1 MDGRMPVAQ
10 ETWGQRG
17 ISSLLGKEQNM
28 KQIGVLANCSKPQA
42 PAVLIRLSEK
52 AASLGMNLY
61 TYEATGDFLP
71 GARRVSPLVFHR
83 RIDVFLALGGDGT
96 VLRAV
101 RALGGNDKPVLGVNL
116 GSLGFLTS
124 ITEGDI
130 DRALDAFQKGAFT
143 TSSRAI
149 AECHVFRGKRRI
161 ARYHGL
167 NDVVVGW
174 GISSRV
180 NTLSVSVDG
189 EPVTA
194 YVCDGLIVSTPT
206 GSTGH
211 SLSAGGPI
219 LHPASPC
226 LVISVICPH
235 TLSTR
240 PLVVSDQSRI
250 TVGVVKA
257 VKKLLLSVDGQ
268 EGCEVQQGDRLEI
281 QRFAKPVRFVHLAGY
296 SYFSV
301 LRQKL
306 NWRGSSI

>member
-1 MDGRMPVAQ
+1 
-10 ETWGQRG
+10 
-17 ISSLLGKEQNM
+17 M
-28 KQIGVLANCSKPQA
+28 KKVGVLANCHKPEA
-42 PAVLIRLSEK
+42 LAILSRLAEK
-52 AASLGMNLY
+52 AAALGMKLY
-61 TYEATGDFLP
+61 TCDATGDHLP
-71 GARRVSPLVFHR
+71 GAIRVSPAVFTR
-83 RIDVFLALGGDGT
+83 QIDVLMALGGDGT

-101 RALGGNDKPVLGVNL
+101 RTLGGSDKPVLGVNL

-124 ITEGDI
+124 ITEGNLA
-130 DRALDAFQKGAFT
+130 RALEVLHKGTFT
-143 TSSRAI
+143 TSIRSI
-149 AECHVFRGKRRI
+149 AECRLFRGKRQMAGYR
-161 ARYHGL
+161 GL

-189 EPVTA
+189 EPVAT

-226 LVISVICPH
+226 FVISVICPH

-250 TVGVVKA
+250 TVRIVKA
-257 VKKLLLSVDGQ
+257 LKKLLLSVDGQ
-268 EGCEVQQGDRLEI
+268 EGCTVQQGDRLEI
-281 QRFAKPVRFVHLAGY
+281 RRFPKPVRFVHLPGH

>member
-1 MDGRMPVAQ
+1 
-10 ETWGQRG
+10 
-17 ISSLLGKEQNM
+17 M
-28 KQIGVLANCSKPQA
+28 KKIGVLANCHKPKA
-42 PAVLIRLSEK
+42 PAVLSRLAEK
-52 AASLGMNLY
+52 ATALGMKLY
-61 TYEATGDFLP
+61 TCDATGDFLP
-71 GARRVSPLVFHR
+71 GAIRVSPPVFTR
-83 RIDVFLALGGDGT
+83 QIDVLMALGGDGT

-101 RALGGNDKPVLGVNL
+101 RTLGGIDKPVLGVNL

-124 ITEGDI
+124 ITEGNLG
-130 DRALDAFQKGAFT
+130 RALDVIRKGTFT
-143 TSSRAI
+143 TSIRSI
-149 AECHVFRGKRRI
+149 AECRLFRGKRQI
-161 ARYHGL
+161 ASYRGL
-167 NDVVVGW
+167 NDVVIGW

-180 NTLSVSVDG
+180 NTLSVSVDRK
-189 EPVTA
+189 PVAA

-226 LVISVICPH
+226 FVISIICPH

-240 PLVVSDQSRI
+240 PLVVSDESRI
-250 TVGVVKA
+250 TVQIVKA
-257 VKKLLLSVDGQ
+257 LKKLLLSVDGQ
-268 EGCEVQQGDRLEI
+268 EGCTVQQGDRLEI
-281 QRFAKPVRFVHLAGY
+281 RRFARPARFVHLPGY

>member
-1 MDGRMPVAQ
+1 
-10 ETWGQRG
+10 
-17 ISSLLGKEQNM
+17 M
-28 KQIGVLANCSKPQA
+28 KKIGVLANCRKPA
-42 PAVLIRLSEK
+42 ALAVLSRLAEK
-52 AASLGMNLY
+52 AAAFGMKLY
-61 TYEATGDFLP
+61 TCDATGDVLP
-71 GARRVSPLVFHR
+71 RAIRVSPSFFVGQ
-83 RIDVFLALGGDGT
+83 IDVLMALGGDGT

-101 RALGGNDKPVLGVNL
+101 RTLGGSDKPVLGVNL

-124 ITEGDI
+124 ILEANL
-130 DRALDAFQKGAFT
+130 DRALEVLCKGTFT
-143 TSSRAI
+143 TSIRSI
-149 AECHVFRGKRRI
+149 AECRLFRGKRRI
-161 ARYHGL
+161 ACFRGL

-189 EPVTA
+189 ESVAT
-194 YVCDGLIVSTPT
+194 YVCDGLIISTPT

-226 LVISVICPH
+226 FVLSVICPH

-240 PLVVSDQSRI
+240 PVVVSDQSRI
-250 TVGVVKA
+250 TVQIVKA
-257 VKKLLLSVDGQ
+257 LKKLLLSVDGQ
-268 EGCEVQQGDRLEI
+268 EGCAVQQGDRLEI
-281 QRFAKPVRFVHLAGY
+281 RRFAKSVRFVHLPGY

>member
-1 MDGRMPVAQ
+1 
-10 ETWGQRG
+10 
-17 ISSLLGKEQNM
+17 M
-28 KQIGVLANCSKPQA
+28 KKIGVLANCRKPEA
-42 PAVLIRLSEK
+42 SAVLRRLAAK
-52 AASLGMNLY
+52 AAALGMELY
-61 TYEATGDFLP
+61 TCDATGKLVS
-71 GARRVSPLVFHR
+71 GALRVSPSSFIR
-83 RIDVFLALGGDGT
+83 KIDVLMALGGDGT

-101 RALGGNDKPVLGVNL
+101 RILGGSNKPVLGVNL

-124 ITEGDI
+124 VTEENI
-130 DRALDAFQKGAFT
+130 DRALEVLRRGAFT
-143 TSSRAI
+143 TSMRSI
-149 AECHVFRGKRRI
+149 AECRLFRGKRQI
-161 ARYHGL
+161 AVYRGL

-189 EPVTA
+189 EPVAA

-219 LHPASPC
+219 LHPASPSF
-226 LVISVICPH
+226 VINVICPH

-240 PLVVSDQSRI
+240 PLVVSDKSRI
-250 TVGVVKA
+250 TVLVMKA

-268 EGCEVQQGDRLEI
+268 EGCAVQQGDRLEI
-281 QRFAKPVRFVHLAGY
+281 RRFAKPARFVHLPGY

>member
-1 MDGRMPVAQ
+1 MVGESQV
-10 ETWGQRG
+10 
-17 ISSLLGKEQNM
+17 M
-28 KQIGVLANCSKPQA
+28 KKIGVVANCRKPEA
-42 PAVLIRLSEK
+42 AAVLARLAKK
-52 AASLGMNLY
+52 AAALDLVLY
-61 TYEATGDFLP
+61 TCDPTGTRLP
-71 GARRVSPLVFHR
+71 GAVQVAPSVFAK
-83 RIDVFLALGGDGT
+83 RIDVLLALGGDGT

-101 RALGGNDKPVLGVNL
+101 RLLSGSNTPVLGVNL

-124 ITEGDI
+124 VTEGNLD
-130 DRALDAFQKGAFT
+130 DALDGIRKGRFT
-143 TSSRAI
+143 TSIRSI
-149 AECHVFRGKRRI
+149 AECRLFRGKRPMAAYR
-161 ARYHGL
+161 GL

-189 EPVTA
+189 ESVAA

-219 LHPASPC
+219 LHPSSPSF
-226 LVISVICPH
+226 VINVICPH
-235 TLSTR
+235 TLSAR
-240 PLVVSDQSRI
+240 PVIVSDRSRI
-250 TVGVVKA
+250 TVHVVKA
-257 VKKLLLSVDGQ
+257 LKKLLLSVDGQ
-268 EGCEVQQGDRLEI
+268 EGCAVQQGDRLEI
-281 QRFAKPVRFVHLAGY
+281 RRYAKPARFIHLPSY

>member
-1 MDGRMPVAQ
+1 
-10 ETWGQRG
+10 
-17 ISSLLGKEQNM
+17 M
-28 KQIGVLANCSKPQA
+28 KNIGVLANCRKPEA
-42 PAVLIRLSEK
+42 AAVLGRL
-52 AASLGMNLY
+52 AARAAVLGMKLY
-61 TYEATGDFLP
+61 TCDATGNRLP
-71 GARRVSPLVFHR
+71 GAVRVSPSVFIR
-83 RIDVFLALGGDGT
+83 KIDVLMALGGDGT

-101 RALGGNDKPVLGVNL
+101 RMLGGSDKSVLGVNL

-124 ITEGDI
+124 VTEGHL
-130 DRALDAFQKGAFT
+130 DRALGVLCKGTFM
-143 TSSRAI
+143 TSIRSI
-149 AECHVFRGKRRI
+149 AECRLFRGKRQI
-161 ARYHGL
+161 AAYRGL
-167 NDVVVGW
+167 NDVVIGW

-189 EPVTA
+189 EPVAA

-219 LHPASPC
+219 LHPASPSF
-226 LVISVICPH
+226 VINVICPH

-240 PLVVSDQSRI
+240 PLVVSDKSRI
-250 TVGVVKA
+250 TVQVVRA
-257 VKKLLLSVDGQ
+257 LKKLLLSVDGQ
-268 EGCEVQQGDRLEI
+268 EGCAVQQGDRLEI
-281 QRFAKPVRFVHLAGY
+281 RRFAKPAHFVHLPGY

>member
-1 MDGRMPVAQ
+1 
-10 ETWGQRG
+10 
-17 ISSLLGKEQNM
+17 M
-28 KQIGVLANCSKPQA
+28 KKIGVLANCRKLEA
-42 PAVLIRLSEK
+42 PAALGRLAQKASE
-52 AASLGMNLY
+52 SGMKLY
-61 TYEATGDFLP
+61 TCDATGDLLP
-71 GARRVSPLVFHR
+71 GAMRVSPSVFIK
-83 RIDVFLALGGDGT
+83 RIDVLMALGGDGT

-101 RALGGNDKPVLGVNL
+101 RMLGGSDKPVLGVNL

-124 ITEGDI
+124 VTEGHL
-130 DRALDAFQKGAFT
+130 DRALDVLRKGTFT
-143 TSSRAI
+143 TSIRSI
-149 AECHVFRGKRRI
+149 AECRLFRGKRQI
-161 ARYHGL
+161 ADYRGL

-189 EPVTA
+189 EPVAA

-219 LHPASPC
+219 LHPASPSF
-226 LVISVICPH
+226 VINVICPH
-235 TLSTR
+235 TLSNR
-240 PLVVSDQSRI
+240 PLVVSDKSRI
-250 TVGVVKA
+250 TVQVVKA
-257 VKKLLLSVDGQ
+257 LKKLLLSVDGQ
-268 EGCEVQQGDRLEI
+268 EGCAVQQGDRLEI
-281 QRFAKPVRFVHLAGY
+281 RRFARPVRFVHLPGY